1 VPQLKQSKLVT
12 LFGILFLIIGSSMFS
27 YSFYLIQ
34 ENEQTL
40 NSTKVTLDQLWN
52 FESTTNWWKNVSI
65 MLIFPL
71 TSVFILIAGITM
83 SSQAVLQGLKN
94 SKNTKPNLEK
104 TKIFLRK
111 NVQKIKMKKEK
122 PVEGV

>member
-1 VPQLKQSKLVT
+1 VPQLKQSQLVT
-12 LFGILFLIIGSSMFS
+12 LFGILLLIIGTSMFS

>member
-1 VPQLKQSKLVT
+1 MPQLKQSKLVT